1 MYKKPPIGVLNKH
14 CYNIYLKDDINLNGG
29 MSLTVIHY
37 DRFMDLKGAIER
49 YLESN
54 LHIDI
59 EWINEY
65 NETLTKL
72 GVKENKFKL

>member
-1 MYKKPPIGVLNKH
+1 MNKLNPIGVLNKRT
-14 CYNIYLKDDINLNGG
+14 YEIFLKDDINLNGG
-29 MSLTVIHY
+29 MFLTAIHY
-37 DRFMDLKGAIER
+37 DRFLDLKGTINR
-49 YLESN
+49 YLKAD

-59 EWINEY
+59 EWVNEY